1 MSEYL
6 DDSVN
11 EEKSKSQIKRE
22 LLALQDLGLRLA
34 ELKPAILN
42 NMPLSDELRKA
53 LAETSRHTSHI
64 ARKRHSQYLGK
75 LLRSHDLEAVM
86 HPLNLIDSQTREF
99 NDRFHALERWRTRLI
114 EEGDA
119 ALHDFMQDY
128 PETDTQHL
136 RSLIRHAQ
144 RELAQSKPPSAS
156 RKIFRY
162 LRDLDEQRLGLK

>member
-1 MSEYL
+1 MSEYF

-11 EEKSKSQIKRE
+11 QEKSKSQIKRE
-22 LLALQDLGLRLA
+22 LLALQELGLRLA
-34 ELKPAILN
+34 ELKPAMLD
-42 NMPLSDELRKA
+42 NMPLSAELRKA
-53 LAETSRHTSHI
+53 LAETSKHKSHI

-75 LLRSHDLEAVM
+75 LLRSHDIDALM

-119 ALHDFMQDY
+119 ALQNFVEDY
-128 PETDTQHL
+128 PDTDIQHL
-136 RSLIRHAQ
+136 RSLIRQAQ
-144 RELAQSKPPSAS
+144 NELARNQAPTAS
-156 RKIFRY
+156 RRIFRY